1 MKRLRNFFSS
11 ERYIDPKIQKKKHRE
26 KKLPNVNLHS
36 ETSLV
41 EYCDVIYTQF

>member
-11 ERYIDPKIQKKKHRE
+11 ERYIDPKIQNKHRE

-41 EYCDVIYTQF
+41 EYCNVIYNQF